1 MRFIHVVIIVC
12 SFLLL
17 IIIPLYDYTIYFILF
32 YLLYRAAPVVYGGS
46 QATGQIGA
54 AAISLCHSHNNA
66 GSQLHLRLT
75 PHVRAMQ
82 DP

>member
-1 MRFIHVVIIVC
+1 MGLYGMYSFASNFFCVVIMRFIHVVIIDC

-46 QATGQIGA
+46 KARG
-54 AAISLCHSHNNA
+54 
-66 GSQLHLRLT
+66 
-75 PHVRAMQ
+75 
-82 DP
+82 